1 MSEPEHAAFIQ
12 AADNEELRDNDGAF
26 RPSSSY

>member
-1 MSEPEHAAFIQ
+1 MTPAEHAAFIE